1 VAVNCCVDPVEIVGV
16 PGVTVMV
23 DSVAGGTMAVTV
35 KAVLPFFPLS
45 AAEMV
50 VLPEL
55 KPVAR
60 PELLMVAILVVDEV
74 HVAWLVMFWV
84 LPSD

>member
-1 VAVNCCVDPVEIVGV
+1 
-16 PGVTVMV
+16 VTVSGV
-23 DSVAGGTMAVTV
+23 DWTARV
-35 KAVLPFFPLS
+35 VLPVIPLS

-55 KPVAR
+55 MPVAR
-60 PELLMVAILVVDEV
+60 PELFMVAVPVVDEV

-84 LPSD
+84 LPSE